1 MDADDGSAGME
12 VSRTGLNVVNRGTV
26 SRVGVAI
33 KNFLRRLGWNVMARP
48 ECIGSGV
55 GTVRRAG
62 SGWRTIF
69 FERSGFDGLGAGAVA
84 FDCSDESLGG
94 GADGS
99 Q

>member
-1 MDADDGSAGME
+1 M
-12 VSRTGLNVVNRGTV
+12 VNRGTV

-62 SGWRTIF
+62 SGRRKIF
-69 FERSGFDGLGAGAVA
+69 FERSGFDGLSAGGVA
-84 FDCSDESLGG
+84 FDCRDEPLGG
-94 GADGS
+94 SADRS
-99 Q
+99 